1 MKFIFR
7 SLSRHSLISV
17 SDTNLFTTYILFIS
31 RHNLTFTTRCP
42 GNGKEQR
49 GKTTTKTT
57 V

>member
-7 SLSRHSLISV
+7 SLSRHSFISV
-17 SDTNLFTTYILFIS
+17 SDTNLFTTYTLFIS
-31 RHNLTFTTRCP
+31 RHNLTFTTRCH

-49 GKTTTKTT
+49 DKTTTKTT